1 MSNISNN
8 LTHHENVLSITS
20 KAKFFFFLPR
30 SYQIFWYYD
39 KISKNNSQNRIF
51 SKIRFLYMWVEIW
64 HFQMIFKLVFVS
76 WNIVGIISLH
86 SFLKISIAYDS
97 RYHATAILIARMS
110 ILECYLHQWS
120 WRWCNLNSPHPAV
133 YHTEQPG
140 SGHLKQ
146 KGVSRYSHWGGTQV
160 STICIWLA
168 WCQVTIIPKHGSTI
182 CSIRPK
188 IEDLNEIL
196 I

>member
-1 MSNISNN
+1 MFY
-8 LTHHENVLSITS
+8 LLHQ
-20 KAKFFFFLPR
+20 KPMFFIFLPR

-110 ILECYLHQWS
+110 WSATCINEAGVDVIWTALILRYIVQNNPGVVIWNREGCHDTVIEEVLRCQPY
-120 WRWCNLNSPHPAV
+120 V
-133 YHTEQPG
+133 Y
-140 SGHLKQ
+140 
-146 KGVSRYSHWGGTQV
+146 
-160 STICIWLA
+160 
-168 WCQVTIIPKHGSTI
+168 
-182 CSIRPK
+182 
-188 IEDLNEIL
+188 D
-196 I
+196 

>member
-1 MSNISNN
+1 MKYDIF
-8 LTHHENVLSITS
+8 
-20 KAKFFFFLPR
+20 KWFLL
-30 SYQIFWYYD
+30 INWY
-39 KISKNNSQNRIF
+39 
-51 SKIRFLYMWVEIW
+51 LWVEIS
-64 HFQMIFKLVFVS
+64 FLFIALG
-76 WNIVGIISLH
+76 NLCIGIISLH
-86 SFLKISIAYDS
+86 SFLKMSIAYDS

-133 YHTEQPG
+133 YHTEQPV

-146 KGVSRYSHWGGTQV
+146 RGVSRYSHWGGTQV
-160 STICIWLA
+160 STISIWLA